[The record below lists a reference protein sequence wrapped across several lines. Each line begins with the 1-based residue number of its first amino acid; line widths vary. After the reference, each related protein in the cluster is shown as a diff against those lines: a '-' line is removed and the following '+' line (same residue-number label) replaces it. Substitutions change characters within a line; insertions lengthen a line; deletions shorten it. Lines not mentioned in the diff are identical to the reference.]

1 MRSVSPCV
9 NLSYWGEY
17 LKGMD
22 AKLSKRIVRGAVAFF
37 ALAFA
42 AYEFTLTGF
51 TATTVFASGVGILY
65 GWMAASG
72 KG

>member
-1 MRSVSPCV
+1 MNAR
-9 NLSYWGEY
+9 LI
-17 LKGMD
+17 
-22 AKLSKRIVRGAVAFF
+22 KRIVRGAVTFF
-37 ALAFA
+37 ALGFA

-51 TATTVFASGVGILY
+51 TAATVFAGGVGILY